1 MSQTKKLFMCLISLI
16 FLVVLAIPSLTS
28 AAILDTNELSKDE
41 VDALLSD
48 SAFYQSEKNVRP
60 ATDAEFRQ
68 IADKVMEKRIEN
80 PNAKV
85 DVKEILS
92 ELNLEDIGYIEE
104 DNFNNSAII
113 SPRFLAVGS
122 VGFSNYKRTTS
133 SFEARAH
140 VNNSIPF
147 TTIDQIWLFQRILNP
162 TRCYRKC
169 TSIQSIFKVPYGI
182 TKVTSLKSVPHFGY
196 HARMEISAVVY
207 DGGKSTTVSNRAI
220 SNPDGTFSQ

>member
-122 VGFSNYKRTTS
+122 VGFSNYKTD
-133 SFEARAH
+133 
-140 VNNSIPF
+140 NI
-147 TTIDQIWLFQRILNP
+147 
-162 TRCYRKC
+162 
-169 TSIQSIFKVPYGI
+169 
-182 TKVTSLKSVPHFGY
+182 
-196 HARMEISAVVY
+196 
-207 DGGKSTTVSNRAI
+207 
-220 SNPDGTFSQ
+220 